1 MRFPARLAL
10 ALPGAALAA
19 EAPAA
24 AANPVSATPMLGALV
39 AVVAAIFALAWILK
53 RADLKGTPG
62 GAALLKPVAT
72 LPLGTRER
80 LVVVQVAD
88 RWLVLGVTA
97 QSIQPLADLEAKP
110 LPEAPAAAAGFR
122 EAFAKALKRDA

>member
-1 MRFPARLAL
+1 MRLLAPFAL
-10 ALPGAALAA
+10 AAPATALAA

-24 AANPVSATPMLGALV
+24 AAPVSATPMLGALV

-53 RADLKGTPG
+53 RAGLKGTPG

-122 EAFAKALKRDA
+122 DALAKALKRDA